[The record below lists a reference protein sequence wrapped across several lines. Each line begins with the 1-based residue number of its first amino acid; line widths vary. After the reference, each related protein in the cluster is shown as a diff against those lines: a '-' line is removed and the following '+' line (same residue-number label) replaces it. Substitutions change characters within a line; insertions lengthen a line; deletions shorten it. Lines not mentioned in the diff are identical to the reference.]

1 VSVGKL
7 FRIEHGGTARYALQ
21 AGGAYR
27 LVDGDI
33 FNGSASPEQRME
45 YAAKAGKEVT
55 PARILCPV
63 TPSKVVAIGLNYK
76 DHAAEMNKPLPSEP
90 LMFMK
95 PSTAVIG
102 PGESIRIPPNVGE
115 IHHEAELGVVIGRR
129 ASRVSAETAMEH
141 VLGLTCLIDV
151 TARELQRKEVQYTRA
166 KGFDTFAPI
175 GPCIAVGLDPSAL
188 DVEGWLNGE
197 KKQASN
203 TRQLIFTVPQIVAFV
218 STVMTLLPGD
228 VIATGTPSGV
238 GPLKN
243 GDTFTVKIEGIGELT
258 NTVSG

>member
-1 VSVGKL
+1 MSGVAKL
-7 FRIEHGGTARYALQ
+7 CRIEHEGAARYALES
-21 AGGAYR
+21 GGTYR
-27 LVDGDI
+27 LVEGDV
-33 FNGSASPEQRME
+33 FELWKQGLD
-45 YAAKAGKEVT
+45 AAKAGREVK
-55 PARILCPV
+55 PQRMLSPV
-63 TPSKVVAIGLNYK
+63 TPSKIVAIGLNYK

-102 PGESIRIPPNVGE
+102 PGDSIRIPADVGE
-115 IHHEAELGVVIGRR
+115 IHYEAELGVVIGSRT
-129 ASRVSAETAMEH
+129 SRVSAEKAMEH

-151 TARELQRKEVQYTRA
+151 TARELQRKEIQYTRA

-175 GPCIAVGLDPSAL
+175 GPCIAVGLDPAAL

-203 TRQLIFTVPQIVAFV
+203 TRQLIFSVPQIIAFV
-218 STVMTLLPGD
+218 SNVMTLLPGD

-238 GPLKN
+238 GPLKG
-243 GDTFTVKIEGIGELT
+243 GDTFTVKISGIGELS
-258 NTVSG
+258 NTVNG